1 MAAGRAHTLMRAL
14 MCAICLA
21 LSITASS
28 TTVPTSAPTTA
39 PSIAPPTAR
48 ANSGDD
54 GSGAPLIIVFATLG
68 GAAVLAAA
76 ALAMATVVG
85 VLLRRRS
92 DPGAHGNVP
101 TALADAVELT
111 PAFNNSICGADA
123 SIQQANRVAALT
135 KPQIERLSPLVD
147 HTAAREAARRKAQE
161 HHAGVRTLARQL
173 SGRLA
178 PAAGAPAM
186 GAVALTIDVNSASI
200 ENAPT
205 PLPTPIETPRHRADS
220 HSSSEDFGDDANTL
234 SPRSREHVEQRRIE
248 KAKQFVAETHRRLS
262 RHAIFT
268 QAMSGLA
275 GGDEGE
281 EE

>member
-1 MAAGRAHTLMRAL
+1 MAAGPLTPECVLT
-14 MCAICLA
+14 CAICLA

-28 TTVPTSAPTTA
+28 TTVPTSAP
-39 PSIAPPTAR
+39 STAR

-178 PAAGAPAM
+178 PAVGAPAM
-186 GAVALTIDVNSASI
+186 GAVARLTIDVNSASI